1 MIKINLL
8 GDALA
13 HGAASKGGGGA
24 AEPVALYADEG
35 AQQSL
40 PIAGVLIGLVFV
52 AASGAYF
59 LLLNNEVHKLET
71 RNAELEQEKKQ
82 YDPYIALEAEFR
94 KKKEDLEAK
103 EKAITDLRRKQQLPV
118 YFLEELANSL
128 PDNVW
133 FLKIS
138 QKGMTISIDGEAA
151 NFESINAFYQN
162 LQARSR
168 WFKKVNY
175 PGGHMVPGKRVV
187 DFTITFELQNAV

>member
-13 HGAASKGGGGA
+13 HGASPKAAGGA

-35 AQQSL
+35 AQRSL
-40 PIAGVLIGLVFV
+40 PIAGVLIGL
-52 AASGAYF
+52 ALASVGGAYF
-59 LLLNNEVHKLET
+59 LWLNNEVHKLEAQQ
-71 RNAELEQEKKQ
+71 RILQEEKKQ

-94 KKKEDLEAK
+94 KKKEDLQAK
-103 EKAITDLRRKQQLPV
+103 EQAITDLRRKQQLPV

-128 PDNVW
+128 PDHVW
-133 FLKIS
+133 FLKIT
-138 QKGMTISIDGEAA
+138 QKGMTISIEGEAS

-175 PGGHMVPGKRVV
+175 PGGKVMGNKRVV

>member
-13 HGAASKGGGGA
+13 GGAKGGA
-24 AEPVALYADEG
+24 AAGEPVALYADEG
-35 AQQSL
+35 AQRSL
-40 PIAGVLIGLVFV
+40 PIAGVLIGL
-52 AASGAYF
+52 ALASLGGVYF
-59 LLLNNEVHKLET
+59 LYLTSEVKKLDN
-71 RNAELEQEKKQ
+71 RRIELEKEKKT

-94 KKKEDLEAK
+94 KRKEDLQAK
-103 EKAITDLRRKQQLPV
+103 EQAITDLRRKQQLPV
-118 YFLEELANSL
+118 YLLEELANSL

-151 NFESINAFYQN
+151 NFESINTFYQN

-175 PGGHMVPGKRVV
+175 PGGHVVQGKRVV